1 MLVNLNAYSIRIQYK
16 YTILKL
22 NMSTINTME
31 VSSGGS
37 MRGVLQR
44 IEHYVGPLGHE
55 KVVKDRA
62 KQIAEITS
70 AYYSGVRGPEILKGS
85 IAAYNETTGKKA
97 ERAKEALEI
106 QLAGYL
112 FAQNRHIFEQR
123 NGEGSMAN
131 YDANKELRQIE
142 AVVRALEGQHGQIGT
157 GEGKTSVILPITT
170 IIKSLTTSEKSV
182 IFSSDSTLRV
192 NEFEKYVQP
201 FIEQVKKDEIA
212 KVTLKKEEEPHDA
225 HVTTRET
232 LASKVEKEA
241 LFDPTCETSYSPA
254 LNEALKTEYWQSTF
268 QSMEEQKAKANQKKE
283 NLPTIEIMTHGELMG
298 RYMRDEAG
306 FKAQKA
312 PIYMDEAH
320 APFDRGTPTQL
331 TSESLVLS
339 PENVRMATAEWVLHY
354 IVGHSVAKEDV
365 RYSSGVGTLTEKG
378 MEHLGSLNLDELHRD
393 GSSLNTLYKTALSK
407 IHTTYSV
414 ESQSDKDL
422 LDATVS
428 RTIDAMFKS
437 KEQGNQEDFSSYNQA
452 IGEQIAK
459 VYYMDSDAFVTT
471 PDGKLVIRDAYQ
483 DELLLT
489 HQYNRETELAT
500 RGLTGLFKVVLP
512 KRASGSKKFSSLLK
526 DMANRATC
534 FSGTLINEEKKSPFA
549 QFLEE
554 VTKQK
559 IFDLENPS
567 KKTIPEP
574 VVSADTEAATNELIK
589 SLSRDSR
596 GALII
601 DATTVDHAGE
611 MYKKCVAVY
620 GEENVRQ
627 IGSKPTGDVEKEMEY
642 QQQVERYS
650 TELAEGKIKILI
662 SSGSMGVGMNIIRAD
677 GSYPDIKVGVLG
689 IPKSKLQF
697 KQILGRRRAPDSTKG
712 QDFHWHLGTNSIMEY
727 VSFYQEEAQGLADN
741 YARAI
746 GVKKLGSDMIA
757 RLEVV
762 KDNPKLLKEYL
773 LEIMQN
779 KETSKTSD
787 LMYETEYDEL
797 HANAL
802 GYCEALLTERI
813 ITEVLGKKSFKNL
826 PKKEIEAIMKGLTP
840 EEKKTISQLVRII
853 GLPSSLY
860 QELSQPLLRPLG
872 VEDRSKRRIDL
883 LKQII
888 MKESFLEEKMEE
900 WNAYYF
906 DGGVDYFNKFVK
918 PMNEHIMLDGHNP
931 GVFTSLRAVSPEFV
945 QYKVVPAE
953 GVSTPNGLQAMVRL
967 NPDEEVPEPG
977 KPHALCLAF
986 GGTPYEVHPLSHGRQ
1001 MTLNYGDPVR
1011 ITRFPISM
1019 ANGGTV
1025 LLFHKP
1031 KEEQKK

>member
-1 MLVNLNAYSIRIQYK
+1 M
-16 YTILKL
+16 KL
-22 NMSTINTME
+22 DLSTINTME
-31 VSSGGS
+31 VPTGGS
-37 MRGVLQR
+37 MRNVLQR

-55 KVVKDRA
+55 KAIKERA
-62 KQIAEITS
+62 KQIAGITS
-70 AYYSGVRGPEILKGS
+70 AYYLGDRGPDTIQRDITTYAESKG
-85 IAAYNETTGKKA
+85 KRA
-97 ERAKEALEI
+97 EQAKETLETH
-106 QLAGYL
+106 LAGYL
-112 FAQNRHIFEQR
+112 FAQNRHIFEKR

-131 YDANKELRQIE
+131 YDEGKELRQIE
-142 AVVRALEGQHGQIGT
+142 AVVRALGGEHGQIGT

-170 IIKSLTTSEKSV
+170 IIKSLTTSEKTV
-182 IFSSDSTLRV
+182 LFSSDSTLRV
-192 NEFEKYVQP
+192 NEFEKYVKP
-201 FIEQVKKDEIA
+201 FIAQVKEDGIA
-212 KVTLKKEEEPHDA
+212 DITLKGEAVQEDTHK
-225 HVTTRET
+225 TTRET
-232 LASKVEKEA
+232 LASKIEKEA
-241 LFDPTCETSYSPA
+241 LFDPTCEKSYSPT
-254 LNEALKTEYWQSTF
+254 LSEELKTEYWQSTF
-268 QSMEEQKAKANQKKE
+268 QSMEEQKATASKKK
-283 NLPTIEIMTHGELMG
+283 NSAPTIEMMTHGELMG
-298 RYMRDEAG
+298 RYMRDESG
-306 FKAQKA
+306 FKAQKT

-331 TSESLVLS
+331 TSESLVVS
-339 PENVRMATAEWVLHY
+339 PETVRVAAAEWVLHY
-354 IVGHSVAKEDV
+354 VVGHTVAQEDV
-365 RYSSGVGTLTEKG
+365 RYSSGTGTLTEIG
-378 MEHLGSLNLDELHRD
+378 DSHLEGLNLAELHQN
-393 GSSLNTLYKTALSK
+393 GSTLNTLYKQALSK
-407 IHTTYSV
+407 IHTSYRI
-414 ESQSDKDL
+414 ESASDQEL
-422 LDATVS
+422 LDMTIS
-428 RTIDAMFKS
+428 KTIDTMFKS
-437 KEQGNQEDFSSYNQA
+437 NGTNGQEEFGSYAQA

-459 VYYMDSDAFVTT
+459 VYYMDSDAFITT

-526 DMANRATC
+526 DMASRATC

-574 VVSADTEAATNELIK
+574 VVSEDAETATNELIK
-589 SLSRDSR
+589 SLSKDKR

-611 MYKKCVAVY
+611 VYRKCVAEY
-620 GEENVRQ
+620 GEEFVRQ
-627 IGSKPTGDVEKEMEY
+627 IGSKPTGDVDREMEY
-642 QQQVERYS
+642 QQQVELYS
-650 TELAEGKIKILI
+650 RELAEGKIKILI
-662 SSGSMGVGMNIIRAD
+662 SSGSMGVGMNIIKDD

-689 IPKSKLQF
+689 IPKSKLQL
-697 KQILGRRRAPDSTKG
+697 KQILGRRRAPDSTNS
-712 QDFHWHLGTNSIMEY
+712 QDFHWHVGKDAVMEY
-727 VSFYQEEAQGLADN
+727 VSFYQEEAHGLADN

-757 RLEVV
+757 RFEVV

-779 KETSKTSD
+779 KEVIKTSD
-787 LMYETEYDEL
+787 LTYETEYDEL

-802 GYCEALLTERI
+802 GYCEALLTEKI
-813 ITEVLGKKSFKNL
+813 VTEVLGKKSFKNL
-826 PKKEIEAIMKGLTP
+826 SRKEIEAIMKGLTP
-840 EEKKTISQLVRII
+840 EERKTISQLVRII

-918 PMNEHIMLDGHNP
+918 PMNENITLEGYNS
-931 GVFTSLRAVSPEFV
+931 GVFTSLRGVSPEFA
-945 QYKVVPAE
+945 QYKAVPAE
-953 GVSTPNGLQAMVRL
+953 GVTAPNGLQAMVRL
-967 NPDEEVPEPG
+967 NVGEEVPEPG

-986 GGTPYEVHPLSHGRQ
+986 GGIPYELHPLSTGHQ
-1001 MTLNYGDPVR
+1001 MTLNYGDPIK
-1011 ITRFPISM
+1011 ITRFPIPM

-1031 KEEQKK
+1031 HEEQKK